1 MTEHACVSFM
11 LIKDGEILVEQ
22 RSMTKEHD
30 AGLIAIPGGHME
42 PGENPEQTLVR
53 EMAEE
58 LEVTP
63 TDYRYLCTLYHL
75 TTETQKIHY
84 YVINSWEGT
93 ISAQEADEVYWRELS
108 TANLDIGS
116 DRSAV
121 NEYFR
126 VIKTQPDFFVA

>member
-42 PGENPEQTLVR
+42 PGENPEQTLIR

-58 LEVTP
+58 LEVAP

-84 YVINSWEGT
+84 YVINGWEGT

-116 DRSAV
+116 DRTAV